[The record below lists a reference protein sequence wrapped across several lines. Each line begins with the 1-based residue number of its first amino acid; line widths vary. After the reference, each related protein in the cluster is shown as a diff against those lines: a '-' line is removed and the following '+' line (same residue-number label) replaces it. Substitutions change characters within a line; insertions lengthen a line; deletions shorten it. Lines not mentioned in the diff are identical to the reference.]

1 MQFFHNVFYIQTK
14 INHSMY
20 LLACVPAYNEEGV
33 IGDLIKKML
42 PLVDSVVVCDD
53 GSSDLTSKE
62 AKNAGA
68 FVIQHSNNKGKGAAL
83 KSLFDYAK
91 HSNADVIVTIDGDGQ
106 FLPEEIPKL
115 AKDVE
120 NGKSDIVIG
129 YRFETEKDM
138 PSYRKFGNKV
148 LDELSKSA
156 ANLNLRDTQSGFR
169 AYSKQ
174 AIAKIHFK
182 NNGFAADSEILI
194 DAAEKNL
201 SISEQNV
208 TVLYNTGNK
217 TSTKNPVRHGSS
229 VLISLFE
236 MVLMK
241 RPLTFLGIPGLIIL
255 VAGIFT
261 SIISLT
267 LFNETG
273 HFSVP
278 TTLVSL
284 VFLTVGLMLILVSG
298 ILFSINRKISNNMN

>member
-1 MQFFHNVFYIQTK
+1 
-14 INHSMY
+14 MY

-62 AKNAGA
+62 AQDAGA
-68 FVIQHSNNKGKGAAL
+68 FVIQHSTNKGKGAAL

-115 AKDVE
+115 AKYVE

-138 PSYRKFGNKV
+138 PSYRKFGNKI
-148 LDELSKSA
+148 LDEVSKKA

-194 DAAEKNL
+194 DASEKNL

-208 TVLYNTGNK
+208 SVLYNTGNK
-217 TSTKNPVRHGSS
+217 TSTNNPVRHGSG

-241 RPLTFLGIPGLIIL
+241 RPLTILGIPG
-255 VAGIFT
+255 
-261 SIISLT
+261 
-267 LFNETG
+267 
-273 HFSVP
+273 
-278 TTLVSL
+278 
-284 VFLTVGLMLILVSG
+284 
-298 ILFSINRKISNNMN
+298 

>member
-1 MQFFHNVFYIQTK
+1 
-14 INHSMY
+14 MY

-62 AKNAGA
+62 AQDAGA
-68 FVIQHSNNKGKGAAL
+68 FVIQHSTNKGKGAAL

-138 PSYRKFGNKV
+138 PSYRKFGNKI
-148 LDELSKSA
+148 LDEVSKKA

-194 DAAEKNL
+194 DASEKNL

-208 TVLYNTGNK
+208 SVLYNTGNK
-217 TSTKNPVRHGSS
+217 TSTNNPVRHGSG

-278 TTLVSL
+278 ITLVSL

>member
-1 MQFFHNVFYIQTK
+1 
-14 INHSMY
+14 MY

-62 AKNAGA
+62 AQDAGA
-68 FVIQHSNNKGKGAAL
+68 FVIQHSTNKGKGAAL

-115 AKDVE
+115 AKYVE

-138 PSYRKFGNKV
+138 PSYRKFGNKI
-148 LDELSKSA
+148 LDEVSKKA

-194 DAAEKNL
+194 DASEKNL

-208 TVLYNTGNK
+208 SVLYNTGNK
-217 TSTKNPVRHGSS
+217 TSTNNPVRHGSG

-255 VAGIFT
+255 VTGIFT
-261 SIISLT
+261 SIVSLT

-278 TTLVSL
+278 ITLVSL

-298 ILFSINRKISNNMN
+298 ILFSINRKISNNIN

>member
-1 MQFFHNVFYIQTK
+1 
-14 INHSMY
+14 MY

-42 PLVDSVVVCDD
+42 PFVDSVVVCDD

-62 AKNAGA
+62 AEDAGA
-68 FVIQHSNNKGKGAAL
+68 FVIQHSTNKGKGAAL

-138 PSYRKFGNKV
+138 PSYRKFGNKI
-148 LDELSKSA
+148 LDEVSKKA
-156 ANLNLRDTQSGFR
+156 ANLSLRDTQSGFR

-194 DAAEKNL
+194 DASEKNL

-208 TVLYNTGNK
+208 SVLYNTGNK
-217 TSTKNPVRHGSS
+217 TSTNNPVRHGSG

-278 TTLVSL
+278 ITLVSL

-298 ILFSINRKISNNMN
+298 ILFSINRKMSNNMN